1 MAKYKGREVSL
12 NKPFRTPS
20 ASKKF
25 GVYVKDNR
33 SNKVK
38 IVRFG
43 AKGMSIKKNI
53 PARQKSFMA
62 RFKPLLA
69 KAKRSGKQL
78 NTTPVYWA
86 VKSWRKGFKA

>member
-1 MAKYKGREVSL
+1 MAKYKGRSVSL

-33 SNKVK
+33 SGKVK

-43 AKGMSIKKNI
+43 SKELSIKKNI
-53 PARQKSFMA
+53 PARQRSFMA

-86 VKSWRKGFKA
+86 VKSWQKGFKV

>member
-1 MAKYKGREVSL
+1 MAKYQGRTVKL

-20 ASKKF
+20 GSKKF
-25 GVYVKDNR
+25 AVYVKNR
-33 SNKVK
+33 RTNKVQ

-53 PARQKSFMA
+53 PSRQRSFMSRFRPILA
-62 RFKPLLA
+62 RA
-69 KAKRSGKQL
+69 RRSGKQL

-86 VKSWRKGFKA
+86 VQSWKKGFKI

>member
-33 SNKVK
+33 SGKVK
-38 IVRFG
+38 VVRFG

>member
-1 MAKYKGREVSL
+1 MAKYKGKTL

-33 SNKVK
+33 SGKVK
-38 IVRFG
+38 VVRFG

-62 RFKPLLA
+62 RFRPILA
-69 KAKRSGKQL
+69 KVKGQKSLSPA
-78 NTTPVYWA
+78 YWA
-86 VKSWRKGFKA
+86 VKSWRKGFKV